1 MWGGVDKQLILAAL
15 RMVGSRVGCLG
26 RVRAGRLVRGSS
38 MSGRQEVLAN
48 VSLAKSHMS
57 QRSVR
62 CNGLTKVMKGEGL
75 PSKSYNCTSSFPHH
89 ILTKPPSSPL
99 T

>member
-15 RMVGSRVGCLG
+15 ITVGSWVGRLG
-26 RVRAGRLVRGSS
+26 RVSVGRLVRGFS

-48 VSLAKSHMS
+48 VSRAKSPMC

-62 CNGLTKVMKGEGL
+62 CNGLTNAMKGEGL
-75 PSKSYNCTSSFPHH
+75 PLKS
-89 ILTKPPSSPL
+89 
-99 T
+99 